1 MESNERAAGPD
12 AAISVEGI
20 CKNYRLG
27 VINRGTFR
35 DELLY
40 RWHRLRGRDP
50 RTRMGRIGDR
60 RLEGN
65 GWFHALDRVSF
76 SVAPG
81 EAVGLIG
88 RNGAGK
94 STMLKIL
101 ARITAPDAG
110 RAVIRGRVGSLLEVG
125 TGFHPELTGRENVF
139 MNGTILGM
147 RRREIAAKF
156 DEIAEFSEIGD
167 FLDTPVKRYSSGMYV
182 KLAFSVAT
190 SLDTD
195 VLLVDEVL
203 AVGDANFQRKSL
215 ERMNAIAASGRTILF
230 VSHSLPA
237 VRQLCRRCIW
247 FDEGR
252 VREEGPTDVVAEAYL
267 SKTARAETGGP
278 LVSRTDRDGDGGVRA
293 VALGFAFDETRDSWT
308 ATLDY
313 RTAGGRP
320 WKAPRAALCIRHM
333 GARGVPLA
341 VFDSGCS
348 GGLPDEAPAEGRLR
362 LSFPR
367 DVRLPAD
374 DFAVDCRLWS
384 GDRVG
389 DDVSEAAV
397 LTVPGPLAT
406 PDWALP
412 PFRAGEFNFR
422 HQWGLA

>member
-1 MESNERAAGPD
+1 MESDERAANREP
-12 AAISVEGI
+12 AISVEGI

-27 VINRGTFR
+27 VINRQTFR
-35 DELLY
+35 DEMVY
-40 RWHRLRGRDP
+40 RWLRLLGRDP
-50 RTRMGRIGDR
+50 RARMGTIGDA
-60 RLEGN
+60 RLEKD
-65 GWFHALDRVSF
+65 GWFHALDDVSF
-76 SVAPG
+76 SVERG

-101 ARITAPDAG
+101 ARITSPDSG

-156 DEIAEFSEIGD
+156 DEIAEFSEIGE

-215 ERMNAIAASGRTILF
+215 DRMSAIAASGRTIIF

-237 VRQLCRRCIW
+237 VRQLCRRCVW

-252 VREEGPTDVVAEAYL
+252 VRDEGPTDRVAEAYL
-267 SKTARAETGGP
+267 SKTARAGAGGP
-278 LVSRTDRDGDGGVRA
+278 LATRTDRDGDGSVLAQG
-293 VALGFAFDETRDSWT
+293 LTFSFDETAGAWN
-308 ATLDY
+308 AALDY
-313 RTAGGRP
+313 RTRDGRP
-320 WKAPRAALCIRHM
+320 WSAPRAAVVVRHM

-341 VFDSGCS
+341 VFDSASS
-348 GGLPDEAPAEGRLR
+348 GGLPAEAPAEGRLL
-362 LSFPR
+362 LSLPAG
-367 DVRLPAD
+367 VRLPAD
-374 DFAVDCRLWS
+374 DFAVDCRLWE
-384 GDRVG
+384 GERVA
-389 DDVSEAAV
+389 DDVAEATV

-406 PDWALP
+406 PEWALP
-412 PFRAGEFNFR
+412 SYLSGEFNLR
-422 HQWGLA
+422 HAWRLA